1 MTMGDKLT
9 ELRRRAGW
17 SQEELSERLDVSRQS
32 VSKWEGG
39 QAVPTVDKLLEL
51 SRLFGVSTDYLL
63 KDEIEALEPETP
75 EEPTLR
81 QVTLGRRR
89 RSLS

>member
-1 MTMGDKLT
+1 MTMGEKIV
-9 ELRRRAGW
+9 ELRKRAGW

-63 KDEIEALEPETP
+63 KDELETQEPEAPPAP
-75 EEPTLR
+75 EDIP
-81 QVTLGRRR
+81 
-89 RSLS
+89 